1 MKPIY
6 FWINTFICISL
17 ISSCNDI
24 KPNSAKKD
32 KIQPKSVVI
41 SPFKK
46 VNLPTESFEVIP
58 GEEKVILTSNGS
70 KITIPSESLVDENG
84 NLIKEPVTISLT
96 NFMDPAE
103 IMTAG
108 IPMNYSDDTTR
119 STPFQSAGM
128 FEIQAS
134 TSSGQK
140 VNIHKDHP
148 LSMELATYRAE
159 KGFDN
164 FYLDTLTGKWTKIEN
179 DNLHLNLDK
188 EEVKAQLSKLKSK
201 TIFGGNLFVFDWNS
215 LLDEY
220 FNDDYAKIS
229 PYIENKKKKLPQK
242 LLKYGIDGEKIR
254 DYENVT
260 LNNTEVPAGLI
271 IWEKVTKNK
280 FPSWTEHQIATHK
293 KLEGDL
299 YELTIE
305 NPKNKKEIFTTKIRP
320 KMTIRSLFKVA
331 PEKWS
336 TSYEQTLKD
345 IQEQELTLS
354 RMNDL
359 SRTLQINQFGIYN
372 CDRLYNQ
379 PEKFIAKVNLIIPN
393 GKKGFT
399 PDRFFYISNRDKV
412 CIDYTFKKEVD
423 LTLCNDPSA
432 KLFTVLEG
440 DILAQVSS
448 EDLGKCSKDKTGT
461 QTLHFKTAKKIEKV
475 DDLKTLMGI

>member
-17 ISSCNDI
+17 ISSCDDI
-24 KPNSAKKD
+24 EPKSAKKA

-46 VNLPTESFEVIP
+46 VNLPTESFVVIP

-70 KITIPSESLVDENG
+70 KISIPSESLVDENG
-84 NLIKEPVTISLT
+84 NLIKEPVTITLT
-96 NFMDPAE
+96 NFMDPSE

-128 FEIQAS
+128 FEIQAN
-134 TSSGQK
+134 TNSGQK

-164 FYLDTLTGKWTKIEN
+164 FYLDTITGKWTKIEN

-188 EEVKAQLSKLKSK
+188 EDVKAQLSKLKSK

-220 FNDDYAKIS
+220 FNDDYVKIS

-242 LLKYGIDGEKIR
+242 LLKYGIDGENIR
-254 DYENVT
+254 DYEMVT
-260 LNNTEVPAGLI
+260 LNNMEVPAGLI
-271 IWEKVTKNK
+271 IWEKVTKEK
-280 FPSWTEHQIATHK
+280 FPEWTDYVLAKHK
-293 KLEGDL
+293 KLEGDI
-299 YELTIE
+299 YELSME
-305 NPKNKKEIFTTKIRP
+305 NPKNKKEIFTTKVRP
-320 KMTIRSLFKVA
+320 KMTIKSLFKVA

-345 IQEQELTLS
+345 IQEYELTLS
-354 RMNDL
+354 KMNDL

-372 CDRLYNQ
+372 CDRLYKQ
-379 PEKFIAKVNLIIPN
+379 PEMFVAKIDFIIPK
-393 GKKGFT
+393 GKKGFA
-399 PDRFFYISNRDKV
+399 PDKFFYISKRDKV
-412 CIDYTFKKEVD
+412 CIDYTFENNNQ
-423 LTLCNDPSA
+423 LTLCNDPTAS
-432 KLFTVLEG
+432 LYTVLED
-440 DILAQVSS
+440 DILAIVSS
-448 EDLGKCSKDKTGT
+448 DELLKLSKENPNK
-461 QTLHFKTAKKIEKV
+461 QKLIFKRNRKIEKIE
-475 DDLKTLMGI
+475 DLKSIIGI

>member
-17 ISSCNDI
+17 ISSCDDI
-24 KPNSAKKD
+24 EPKSAKKA

-46 VNLPTESFEVIP
+46 VNLPTESFVVIP

-70 KITIPSESLVDENG
+70 KISIPRESLVDENG
-84 NLIKEPVTISLT
+84 NLIKEPVTITLT
-96 NFMDPAE
+96 NFMDPSE

-128 FEIQAS
+128 FEIQAN

-164 FYLDTLTGKWTKIEN
+164 FYLDTITGKWTKIEN

-188 EEVKAQLSKLKSK
+188 EDVKAQLSKLKSK

-220 FNDDYAKIS
+220 FNDDYVKIS

-242 LLKYGIDGEKIR
+242 LLKYGIDGENIR
-254 DYENVT
+254 DYEMVT

-271 IWEKVTKNK
+271 IWEKVTKEK
-280 FPSWTEHQIATHK
+280 FPEWTDYVLAKHK
-293 KLEGDL
+293 KLEGDI
-299 YELTIE
+299 YELSME
-305 NPKNKKEIFTTKIRP
+305 NPKNKKEIFTTKVRP
-320 KMTIRSLFKVA
+320 KMTIKSLFKVA

-345 IQEQELTLS
+345 IQEHELTLS
-354 RMNDL
+354 KMNDL

-372 CDRLYNQ
+372 CDRLYKQ
-379 PEKFIAKVNLIIPN
+379 PEMFVAKIDFIIPK
-393 GKKGFT
+393 GKKGFA
-399 PDRFFYISNRDKV
+399 PDKFFYISKRDKV
-412 CIDYTFKKEVD
+412 CIDYTFENNNQ
-423 LTLCNDPSA
+423 LTLCNDPTAS
-432 KLFTVLEG
+432 LYTVLED
-440 DILAQVSS
+440 DILAIVSS
-448 EDLGKCSKDKTGT
+448 DELLKLSKENPNK
-461 QTLHFKTAKKIEKV
+461 QKLIFKRNRKIEKIE
-475 DDLKTLMGI
+475 DLKSIIGI

>member
-6 FWINTFICISL
+6 FWINSFICIAL
-17 ISSCNDI
+17 ISSCNDV
-24 KPNSAKKD
+24 KTKSAKKD
-32 KIQPKSVVI
+32 KIQPKSVVS

-96 NFMDPAE
+96 NFMDPSE

-128 FEIQAS
+128 FEIQAK

-164 FYLDTLTGKWTKIEN
+164 FYLDTITGKWTKIEN

-229 PYIENKKKKLPQK
+229 PYIENKKKKLPRM
-242 LLKYGIDGEKIR
+242 LLKYGIDGENIR
-254 DYENVT
+254 DNEMVT

-271 IWEKVTKNK
+271 IWEKVTKEK
-280 FPSWTEHQIATHK
+280 FPEWTNYVYAKHK
-293 KLEGDL
+293 KLEGDI
-299 YELTIE
+299 YELSME
-305 NPKNKKEIFTTKIRP
+305 NPKNKKEIFTTKVRP

-345 IQEQELTLS
+345 IQEHESTLS
-354 RMNDL
+354 KMNDF

-372 CDRLYNQ
+372 CDKLYVQ
-379 PEKFIAKVNLIIPN
+379 PEKFTAKVNFIIPE

-399 PDRFFYISNRDKV
+399 PDRFFYISKRDKI
-412 CIDYTFKKEVD
+412 CIDYTFNKVVD

-432 KLFTVLEG
+432 TLFTVLEG
-440 DILAQVSS
+440 DILAQVSN
-448 EDLGKCSKDKTGT
+448 EELGKCSKDKTGT
-461 QTLHFKTAKKIEKV
+461 QTLHFKTTKKIEKL
-475 DDLKTLMGI
+475 DDLKILIGI